1 MLNLELEGRA
11 EKWSCCS
18 CMVGVGERR
27 RGRLG
32 KERGGRGVIPHLA
45 KSPGGDGYEQMSLHQ
60 KYLFPSLVLS
70 PV

>member
-1 MLNLELEGRA
+1 
-11 EKWSCCS
+11 
-18 CMVGVGERR
+18 MVGVGERR